1 MRVKIF
7 TLNENNKIEFTQEE
21 LEKLLDETYN
31 DGYADGKKSNY
42 FYYRYPYY
50 CTTTASPAI
59 SVGSDSA
66 FVTGTT
72 IGSGDYKTGTTT
84 SASTC
89 KGCKK

>member
-42 FYYRYPYY
+42 FYYRYPY
-50 CTTTASPAI
+50 CTTTATPLTI
-59 SVGSDSA
+59 GSDSISA
-66 FVTGTT
+66 AGTT
-72 IGSGDYKTGTTT
+72 IGSGDYKTATTT
-84 SASTC
+84 TATC